1 MVQAE
6 FGTHCWDLNHGGGEW
21 GEKRAG
27 GWMSRRWGEKKQ
39 RRSWQALE
47 GPSHKQV
54 WESRTP
60 GEEVGVHPVPSAR
73 PAEVGDP

>member
-1 MVQAE
+1 
-6 FGTHCWDLNHGGGEW
+6 
-21 GEKRAG
+21 
-27 GWMSRRWGEKKQ
+27 MSRHWGEKKQ